1 MILPA
6 SHSIARH
13 SLSWIGAVILLLV
26 SPTFAMAG
34 ISLGPNTN
42 DNPAEAEQRR
52 IAQFYEAQKS
62 NQEKLKVGQQRFEQK
77 KVNRAKLLAAM
88 TAELAVRQETVTLQ
102 AAVVPNVEKTESSK
116 WAGNLLGGGVV
127 GLGFLG
133 FRYYLGRQEK
143 KNVIGRNV

>member
-1 MILPA
+1 MILPT

-13 SLSWIGAVILLLV
+13 NLFWIGTVIFLLV
-26 SPTFAMAG
+26 SPTFAVAG

-42 DNPAEAEQRR
+42 ADPAAEEQRR

-102 AAVVPNVEKTESSK
+102 AVAVPYAEKTEFGQNGLVIC
-116 WAGNLLGGGVV
+116 WAGVW
-127 GLGFLG
+127 
-133 FRYYLGRQEK
+133 
-143 KNVIGRNV
+143 